1 MGIYEYK
8 CGDRHYLKSSL
19 LPENEVVHGFT
30 SAQGGVSRGRIC
42 GFNLGFRVKDDE
54 CAVRENYRLLAE
66 DLGISLDRTVLA
78 KQTHTRNIRIVTEAD
93 AGKGIVR
100 SSDIEDTDGLVCNIE
115 NMALVVFSADCIPI
129 LLYDRERRVIAA
141 VHSGWRG
148 TVQRIGAA
156 AVEVMEKE
164 FGSRPSDIVAA
175 IGPGIGP
182 CCYEF
187 GSDAPEYFER
197 KYLTER
203 EDGKFLADIWR
214 MNRDILIQSGLE
226 PQNIDLSGVCT
237 VCNSDKYYS
246 YRTHKDRTGRQA
258 AVIML
263 RVRGF

>member
-1 MGIYEYK
+1 MGFYEYK
-8 CGDRHYLKSSL
+8 CEDRRYLKSEL
-19 LPENEVVHGFT
+19 LPEEEVAHGFT
-30 SAQGGVSRGRIC
+30 SAEGGVSRGRIC

-54 CAVRENYRLLAE
+54 NSVRENYRLLAE
-66 DLGISLDRTVLA
+66 DLGIELKRTVLA
-78 KQTHTRNIRIVTEAD
+78 KQTHTKNIRIVTEAD

-100 SSDIEDTDGLVCNIE
+100 DSDIEDTDGLVCNIP

-129 LLYDRERRVIAA
+129 LLYDGKKRVVAA

-156 AVEVMEKE
+156 AVEVMAKE
-164 FGSRPSDIVAA
+164 FGSSPSDIVAA

-182 CCYEF
+182 CCFEF
-187 GSDAPEYFER
+187 GEDASNYFDR
-197 KYLTER
+197 KYLKEK
-203 EDGKFLADIWR
+203 DNGKFLVNIWE
-214 MNRDILIQSGLE
+214 MNCDILLDSGLKAE
-226 PQNIDLSGVCT
+226 NIDVSGVCT

-263 RVRGF
+263 KPR

>member
-1 MGIYEYK
+1 MGFYEYK
-8 CGDRHYLKSSL
+8 CGDRRYLKSDL
-19 LPENEVVHGFT
+19 LLENEVVHGFT
-30 SAQGGVSRGRIC
+30 SAEGGVSRGRIC
-42 GFNLGFRVKDDE
+42 GFNLGFRVHDDE
-54 CAVRENYRLLAE
+54 SAVRENYRLLAE

-78 KQTHTRNIRIVTEAD
+78 KQTHTKNIRIVTEAD

-100 SSDIEDTDGLVCNIE
+100 DSDIEDTDGLVCNTP
-115 NMALVVFSADCIPI
+115 NMALVVFSADCIPV

-182 CCYEF
+182 CCFEF

-203 EDGKFLADIWR
+203 EDGKFLVDIWE
-214 MNRDILIQSGLE
+214 MNRDVLTKCGLK
-226 PQNIDLSGVCT
+226 PQNIDISGVCT
-237 VCNSDKYYS
+237 VCNSDRYYS
-246 YRTHKDRTGRQA
+246 YRTHKDKTGRQA

-263 RVRGF
+263 KPR

>member
-1 MGIYEYK
+1 MGFYEYK
-8 CGDRHYLKSSL
+8 CGDRHYLKSNYLS
-19 LPENEVVHGFT
+19 ENEVVHGFT

-54 CAVRENYRLLAE
+54 NAVRENYRLLAE
-66 DLGISLDRTVLA
+66 DLGIYLDRTVLA
-78 KQTHTRNIRIVTEAD
+78 KQTHTKNIRIVTEAD

-100 SSDIEDTDGLVCNIE
+100 DSDIEDTDGLVCNIP

-129 LLYDRERRVIAA
+129 LMYDRKSRAVAA

-148 TVQRIGAA
+148 TVQRIGSA
-156 AVEVMEKE
+156 AVEAMEE
-164 FGSRPSDIVAA
+164 NFGSRPSDIIAA

-182 CCYEF
+182 CCFEF
-187 GSDAPEYFER
+187 GEDAQNYFDR

-203 EDGKFLADIWR
+203 EGGKFLVNIWE
-214 MNRDILIQSGLE
+214 MNRDILIESGLQT
-226 PQNIDLSGVCT
+226 QNIDLSGVCT

-246 YRTHKDRTGRQA
+246 YRTHKDKTGRQA

-263 RVRGF
+263 RVR